1 MRNEKL
7 QYVRNAVIRSFSYS
21 IHRIFDEANF
31 KLVRKIVIVNRF
43 PRDTPFLFS
52 FRASFLS

>member
-21 IHRIFDEANF
+21 IHGIFDEANF
-31 KLVRKIVIVNRF
+31 NLVSK
-43 PRDTPFLFS
+43 
-52 FRASFLS
+52 